1 MTHDSFE
8 LYSLRCKNNN
18 KYREGVKRMDKVDL
32 ALVIATVS
40 AILQAVTVW
49 QNRDRE

>member
-1 MTHDSFE
+1 MS
-8 LYSLRCKNNN
+8 CKDNN
-18 KYREGVKRMDKVDL
+18 KDREEVKRMDKVDL

-49 QNRDRE
+49 QNRNRDRE

>member
-1 MTHDSFE
+1 MTRSSSR
-8 LYSLRCKNNN
+8 LYSLNCKNNT

-49 QNRDRE
+49 QNRNRE

>member
-1 MTHDSFE
+1 MQEQD
-8 LYSLRCKNNN
+8 ND
-18 KYREGVKRMDKVDL
+18 KYREEVKRMDKVDL

-49 QNRDRE
+49 QNRNRDRE

>member
-1 MTHDSFE
+1 MTHDNSE
-8 LYSLRCKNNN
+8 MYSGNRKSNN